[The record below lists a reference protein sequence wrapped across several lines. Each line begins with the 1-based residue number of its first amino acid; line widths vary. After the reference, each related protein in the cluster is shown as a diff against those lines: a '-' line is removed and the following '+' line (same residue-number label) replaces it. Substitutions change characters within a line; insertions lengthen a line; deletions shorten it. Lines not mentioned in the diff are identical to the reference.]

1 MKKAATVGDY
11 IAASGPWREALES
24 LREVLQSTGLDE
36 SIKWGMPV
44 YTLHGKNVAGFSSFK
59 SWVGLWFYQGV
70 FLKDPD
76 NVLVNAQEGITKG
89 LRQWRFASAE
99 EIRSRQDAIRSY
111 LQEAIRNRKE
121 GKEIQPERNKP
132 LVMPEE
138 LERAFRK
145 DPSLKDSFEALSPS
159 KRREYAEYVGSAKL
173 EETRRQRL
181 EKVLPLIL
189 EGIGLNDKYRK

>member
-159 KRREYAEYVGSAKL
+159 KRREYAEYVGLAKL